1 MAALSE
7 FEVVVLFFD
16 EDDLAPFLA
25 ELAIWAA
32 FLIGEKLLL
41 PHAVV
46 AALGGFVE
54 FPFIPKA
61 LEDRLDAGFM
71 DIRCRRGPDIVF
83 QVELLPEGE
92 KKFRDPVHKFR
103 RLDAAL
109 LGGLLHLLAVLVYTG
124 EIKYLASTQALV
136 SGNGV
141 SEDFFVSVADVRGA
155 IRVVDRGRDEE
166 GLWHG
171 FEIGFCG
178 GRSGFELHFST
189 PGNNA
194 GLHACGFGLS
204 DLVIPNIKEGEA
216 GPSELVVRAKLH
228 GAKTGL
234 NCFSRLPTLH

>member
-1 MAALSE
+1 MIMPESPP
-7 FEVVVLFFD
+7 
-16 EDDLAPFLA
+16 AP
-25 ELAIWAA
+25 
-32 FLIGEKLLL
+32 
-41 PHAVV
+41 
-46 AALGGFVE
+46 
-54 FPFIPKA
+54 
-61 LEDRLDAGFM
+61 
-71 DIRCRRGPDIVF
+71 C
-83 QVELLPEGE
+83 
-92 KKFRDPVHKFR
+92 
-103 RLDAAL
+103 
-109 LGGLLHLLAVLVYTG
+109 LLHLLAVLVYTG

-189 PGNNA
+189 PGNDA
-194 GLHACGFGLS
+194 GLHACRFGLS

-234 NCFSRLPTLH
+234 NRLDRVPALH